1 MGVVLRKRQVG
12 ILIVRGNMEKKGIA
26 LQQLFDSANLYRKGR
41 YCSALTL
48 AGAAEEI
55 LGKIAKRRTGR
66 NQLENEIEYLESVY
80 RYFKIPIPPKRE
92 LVNQINR
99 TKNELKHNDEGENLW
114 VESDFENECVLLFVR
129 AVKNY
134 FDVYK
139 EMPRNKAVMSL
150 FANICL

>member
-1 MGVVLRKRQVG
+1 M
-12 ILIVRGNMEKKGIA
+12 MEKKDIA
-26 LQQLFDSANLYRKGR
+26 LQQLIDSANLYRKGR

-55 LGKIAKRRTGR
+55 LGKISKRRTGR
-66 NQLENEIEYLESVY
+66 NQLEHEIEYLESVY
-80 RYFKIPIPPKRE
+80 RYLKKPIPPKKE

-114 VESDFENECVLLFVR
+114 VKSDFENECALLFVR

-134 FDVYK
+134 FDAYK
-139 EMPRNKAVMSL
+139 EMPKSKAVLNL
-150 FANICL
+150 FEDICL